1 MRQCIR
7 DILNRHP
14 RFCSVFVL
22 GYRHATGVNL
32 YQVWD
37 RALVVVVA
45 VVVALDGVV
54 AVAAR
59 IVLEEVE

>member
-1 MRQCIR
+1 M
-7 DILNRHP
+7 
-14 RFCSVFVL
+14 FVL

-32 YQVWD
+32 YQVCD

-45 VVVALDGVV
+45 VVVALDNVV

>member
-1 MRQCIR
+1 
-7 DILNRHP
+7 
-14 RFCSVFVL
+14 VFVL

-32 YQVWD
+32 YQAWD
-37 RALVVVVA
+37 RTLVVVVA
-45 VVVALDGVV
+45 VVVALDDVV